1 MESTVNTPSATS
13 GRALSAAATINQR
26 STTLESSAEL
36 VGRILL
42 ASLFLLS
49 GVSKLGAYGAT
60 AAYMSSAGVPGALL
74 PAVIAVELLGS
85 LAVIVGWKTRVA
97 AALLAGFSLLAAFLF
112 HNNFADQIQMIMFL
126 KNVAIA
132 GGFLLLVAN
141 GAGAISLDRR
151 ATAA

>member
-1 MESTVNTPSATS
+1 MNTPSATT
-13 GRALSAAATINQR
+13 GRTLSAAATIDQR
-26 STTLESSAEL
+26 NTKLQSSAEL

-49 GVSKLGAYGAT
+49 GLSKLGAYGAT

-85 LAVIVGWKTRVA
+85 LAVIVGWKTRIA

-112 HNNFADQIQMIMFL
+112 HNNFGDQIQMIMFL
-126 KNVAIA
+126 KDVSIT
-132 GGFLLLVAN
+132 GGLLLLVAN
-141 GAGAISLDRR
+141 GAGSISLDRR
-151 ATAA
+151 

>member
-85 LAVIVGWKTRVA
+85 LAVIVGWKTRAA

-151 ATAA
+151 STAV

>member
-1 MESTVNTPSATS
+1 VNTPSATS

-85 LAVIVGWKTRVA
+85 LAVIVGWKTRAA

>member
-1 MESTVNTPSATS
+1 
-13 GRALSAAATINQR
+13 LSAAATASQR
-26 STTLESSAEL
+26 NSKLESSAEL
-36 VGRILL
+36 VGRVLL
-42 ASLFLLS
+42 GSLFLLS
-49 GVSKLGAYGAT
+49 GLSKLGAYGAT

-126 KNVAIA
+126 KNVSIA
-132 GGFLLLVAN
+132 GGFLLLVAK
-141 GAGAISLDRR
+141 GAGPVSLDRHSER
-151 ATAA
+151 S

>member
-1 MESTVNTPSATS
+1 MNTLSSTT
-13 GRALSAAATINQR
+13 GRTLSAAATASQR
-26 STTLESSAEL
+26 NSKLESSAEL
-36 VGRILL
+36 VGRVLL
-42 ASLFLLS
+42 GSLFLLS
-49 GVSKLGAYGAT
+49 GLSKLGAYGAT

-126 KNVAIA
+126 KNVSIA

-141 GAGAISLDRR
+141 GVWVRPSNLRGE
-151 ATAA
+151 

>member
-1 MESTVNTPSATS
+1 MNTPSAST
-13 GRALSAAATINQR
+13 GRTLSAAATGDQR
-26 STTLESSAEL
+26 NTTLRSSAEL

-42 ASLFLLS
+42 GSLFLLS
-49 GVSKLGAYGAT
+49 GLSKLGAYGAT

-85 LAVIVGWKTRVA
+85 LAVIVGWKTRAA

>member
-1 MESTVNTPSATS
+1 MNTLSTTT
-13 GRALSAAATINQR
+13 GRTLSAAATASQR
-26 STTLESSAEL
+26 NSKLESFAEL
-36 VGRILL
+36 VGRVLL
-42 ASLFLLS
+42 GSLFLLS
-49 GVSKLGAYGAT
+49 GLSKLGAYGAT

-126 KNVAIA
+126 KNVSIA
-132 GGFLLLVAN
+132 GGFLLLVAK
-141 GAGAISLDRR
+141 GAGPVSLDRR
-151 ATAA
+151 SERS

>member
-1 MESTVNTPSATS
+1 VSTPSAIT
-13 GRALSAAATINQR
+13 GRTLSAAATVEPRN
-26 STTLESSAEL
+26 TTLESSAEL

-49 GVSKLGAYGAT
+49 GLSKLGAYGAT

-126 KNVAIA
+126 KNVSIA
-132 GGFLLLVAN
+132 GGFLLVVAN
-141 GAGAISLDRR
+141 GAGAVSLDRR
-151 ATAA
+151 SQLA

>member
-1 MESTVNTPSATS
+1 MNTPSAST
-13 GRALSAAATINQR
+13 GRTLSAAATGDQR
-26 STTLESSAEL
+26 NTTLRSSAEL

-42 ASLFLLS
+42 GSLFLLS
-49 GVSKLGAYGAT
+49 GLSKLGAYGAT
-60 AAYMSSAGVPGALL
+60 AAYMSSAGVPSALL

-112 HNNFADQIQMIMFL
+112 HNNFADQTQMIMFL
-126 KNVAIA
+126 KNVSIA